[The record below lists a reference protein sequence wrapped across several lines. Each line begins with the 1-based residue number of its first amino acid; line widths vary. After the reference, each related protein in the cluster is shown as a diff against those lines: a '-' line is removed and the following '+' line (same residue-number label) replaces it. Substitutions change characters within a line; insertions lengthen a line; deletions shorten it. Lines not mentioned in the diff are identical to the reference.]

1 MMAQRSRASRTALA
15 VLGAVAVVLLPG
27 TVLAHC
33 DTLDGPVVTDAKQA
47 LDKGDVT
54 PALKWVTKEN
64 EDEIRKAFQ
73 RTLAVRAKGPE
84 AKELADLWF
93 FETLVRIHRAG
104 EGAPFTGLKPAGEV
118 EPIVAAADKALESG
132 SADDLAKHIAEAVVA
147 GIRKRFAEAVKA
159 KDHAAHSVEMG
170 RRFVAAYVE
179 FVHYVERLHQDAAA
193 SAAHHEHAA
202 QQAAEHGHEAKQ
214 KAEPKHDHE

>member
-1 MMAQRSRASRTALA
+1 MNARRSRTSRTALA
-15 VLGAVAVVLLPG
+15 AVGAVAFLLLPG
-27 TVLAHC
+27 TALAHC

-54 PALKWVTKEN
+54 PVLKWVTKEN

-93 FETLVRIHRAG
+93 FETLVRVHRAG

-118 EPIVAAADKALESG
+118 EPIVAAADKAMDGG
-132 SADDLAKHIAEAVVA
+132 SVEDLAKHVAEAVVA
-147 GIRKRFAEAVKA
+147 GIRKRFAETVKA
-159 KDHAAHSVEMG
+159 KEHAGHTVEMG

-202 QQAAEHGHEAKQ
+202 QPAAEHGHEAKE
-214 KAEPKHDHE
+214 KAEPKHHHE